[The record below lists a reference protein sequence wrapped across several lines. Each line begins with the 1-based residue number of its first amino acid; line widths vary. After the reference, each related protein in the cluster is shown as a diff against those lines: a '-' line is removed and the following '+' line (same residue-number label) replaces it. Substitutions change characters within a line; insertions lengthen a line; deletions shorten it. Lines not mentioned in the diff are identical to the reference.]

1 MHEMGLMRRMLE
13 DAEGAAAGRRVL
25 GLTVRVGALSGA
37 VPEALRFAFEALTE
51 GTGEEG
57 KGMWLE
63 LKEEGARFRCAG
75 CGGEFEAAVGGG
87 YVCPECGGI
96 GGELVSGRE
105 LELESIEVDDV

>member
-1 MHEMGLMRRMLE
+1 MGLMRRMLE

-51 GTGEEG
+51 GTGGE
-57 KGMWLE
+57 GMWLE
-63 LKEEGARFRCAG
+63 LKEERARFRCAG
-75 CGGEFEAAVGGG
+75 CGGEFEAGVGGG
-87 YVCPECGGI
+87 YECPGCGGI

>member
-13 DAEGAAAGRRVL
+13 AAEGAAGGRRVL

-37 VPEALRFAFEALTE
+37 VPEALRFAFEALTGGE
-51 GTGEEG
+51 GEG
-57 KGMWLE
+57 GMWLE

-75 CGGEFEAAVGGG
+75 CGGVFEAAVGGG
-87 YVCPECGGI
+87 YACPACGGI
-96 GGELVSGRE
+96 GGEVVSGRE